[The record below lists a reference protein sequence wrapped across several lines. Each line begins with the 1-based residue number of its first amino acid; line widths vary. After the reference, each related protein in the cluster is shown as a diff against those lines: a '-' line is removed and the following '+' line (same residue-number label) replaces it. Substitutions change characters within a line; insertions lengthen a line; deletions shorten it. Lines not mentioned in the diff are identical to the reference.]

1 MTEDFSKKQKELIEY
16 EFKLYSKQEKEHE
29 AKFQKMMENN
39 TKNFLNGIQKL
50 LDKKNKETT
59 IEVGADLRQ
68 FFSSYDE

>member
-50 LDKKNKETT
+50 LDKKKSRNNDRSRRRFEA
-59 IEVGADLRQ
+59 I
-68 FFSSYDE
+68 F